1 MPELKVFGQKE
12 AETLT
17 PTISDDLLKRFA
29 NPSAQEQ
36 VGEFDPV
43 TCAMLA
49 VALPEICS
57 ELLKCRQLDAARGL
71 LFASGGTTVHD
82 LTAACETILQHSGDA
97 NDRAAAQQVLGALK
111 EAA

>member
-1 MPELKVFGQKE
+1 MKDT
-12 AETLT
+12 ATT
-17 PTISDDLLKRFA
+17 NPTIRDELLKRFA

-36 VGEFDPV
+36 LGEFDDV

-57 ELLKCRQLDAARGL
+57 ELLNRRQLDAARSF
-71 LFASGGTTVHD
+71 LFSSSGTNVHD

-97 NDRAAAQQVLGALK
+97 SDRAAAQQVLGALQ